1 MVCGGRDREI
11 TLAPHKIFQKSNQ
24 ASQEPG
30 LNLNYLLCKFIY
42 FLFFK
47 IQFKKFIYFLFFKI
61 QFKLKFS
68 LPIAEM
74 TQSNTEYRSG
84 NILQIP
90 IIKCK
95 EQK

>member
-1 MVCGGRDREI
+1 MTRAILKINLKVCGGRDREI
-11 TLAPHKIFQKSNQ
+11 TLALHKTFQKSNQ

-30 LNLNYLLCKFIY
+30 LNLNYLLCKLIS
-42 FLFFK
+42 
-47 IQFKKFIYFLFFKI
+47 FLFFKI

-68 LPIAEM
+68 LPMVEI

-84 NILQIP
+84 NTLQIL
-90 IIKCK
+90 IIKSK